1 MDLINYFQKKEKE
14 IVSFL
19 KELVYL
25 ESPTHNKEA
34 VDRCSD
40 FYLNELKKLGIET
53 SKIPQKEVGDFGIAK
68 FDGKSEEKI
77 LVLLHA
83 DTVWEIGKIK
93 EMPFKV
99 EKNKIFGPGVLDMKA
114 GITMSYFAFIALK
127 DLGLKPRKT
136 IIVFCNSE
144 EETGSHHS
152 EKHIIEFAR
161 KSKYV
166 LCLEPALP
174 NGALKMQRKG
184 RMVGKL
190 IAIGKSA
197 HGSSPEKGVN
207 AILELS
213 HQLLQLKKIQ
223 KGGITINVGLV
234 KGGEKVNVVPDHAE
248 AILDVRFW
256 KTKDREKVLEFLS
269 NLKPKFED
277 AKLSFEE
284 ISFRPPME
292 KTKISMNLFKRIKK
306 IGEDL
311 GMKIMAGKSGGGSDA
326 SFASNIGIATADG
339 LGPIGN
345 GIHSKNEHLYISSLL
360 ERTALLTKLFLEL

>member
-1 MDLINYFQKKEKE
+1 
-14 IVSFL
+14 
-19 KELVYL
+19 
-25 ESPTHNKEA
+25 
-34 VDRCSD
+34 
-40 FYLNELKKLGIET
+40 
-53 SKIPQKEVGDFGIAK
+53 
-68 FDGKSEEKI
+68 
-77 LVLLHA
+77 
-83 DTVWEIGKIK
+83 
-93 EMPFKV
+93 
-99 EKNKIFGPGVLDMKA
+99 
-114 GITMSYFAFIALK
+114 
-127 DLGLKPRKT
+127 
-136 IIVFCNSE
+136 
-144 EETGSHHS
+144 
-152 EKHIIEFAR
+152 
-161 KSKYV
+161 
-166 LCLEPALP
+166 
-174 NGALKMQRKG
+174 MQRKG